1 MKSVPVALAIAGLAT
16 FPVCAAPA
24 YVATFDTVTSP
35 TLSSRGWDTFAMAD
49 GWTGGAGGIEIQ
61 NGVAG
66 AALSGAN
73 LVELD
78 TFTNSSMYRDLA
90 AGHYRVA
97 FDYSPRPGQ
106 PEDTN
111 GIDLSIGD
119 LQLDR
124 IAAAGG
130 PETSWLHRNIDLRTT
145 TGGRLTFAAVGRS
158 DSLGGYLDNVSV
170 ETVPEPATWGMM
182 LAGFGLV
189 GAASRRRRGR
199 RVSA

>member
-1 MKSVPVALAIAGLAT
+1 MKSFPVALAIAGFTA
-16 FPVCAAPA
+16 FPVSAAPV
-24 YVATFDTVTSP
+24 VATFDTVTSP
-35 TLSSRGWDTFAMAD
+35 TLSSSGWDTFAMAD
-49 GWTGGAGGIEIQ
+49 GWTGGIGGIEIQ

-66 AALSGAN
+66 AALSGTN

-90 AGHYRVA
+90 VGHYRVA

-106 PEDTN
+106 PADTN

-119 LQLDR
+119 MQLDR

-130 PETSWLHRNIDLRTT
+130 PDTSWLHRSVDFRTA
-145 TGGRLTFAAVGRS
+145 TGGRLTFAAIGRS

-170 ETVPEPATWGMM
+170 EAVPEPATWGMM

-189 GAASRRRRGR
+189 GVASRRRRGR